1 MEIFDEIWG
10 SLRRN
15 KMRTVLTG
23 FAVSWGLFMIIAL
36 LGRGHRLQ
44 AGDDRHVVLA
54 AAGTE
59 DHRDIHLAHS
69 CIAPHSL

>member
-36 LGRGHRLQ
+36 LGAGTGLLNAMSSRYPDQCHHRLSGLQ
-44 AGDDRHVVLA
+44 EHPL
-54 AAGTE
+54 
-59 DHRDIHLAHS
+59 
-69 CIAPHSL
+69 

>member
-36 LGRGHRLQ
+36 LG
-44 AGDDRHVVLA
+44 
-54 AAGTE
+54 AGTG
-59 DHRDIHLAHS
+59 LLNAMS
-69 CIAPHSL
+69 SNA